1 MNQAAFSERRILI
14 VEDQDGPRQ
23 ALAAIL
29 RPHYHICTADTARAA
44 LHIMRT
50 EPVDLV
56 IEDVGLPDR
65 NGIELLRDLKS
76 MKDVQVIVISG
87 AGTLESARDALR
99 LGALAYLL
107 KPLNVGELLD
117 LVHETLD
124 RQAA

>member
-1 MNQAAFSERRILI
+1 MSQAASSDRQILI

-29 RPHYHICTADTARAA
+29 RPHYRICTAETAGAA
-44 LHIMRT
+44 LQIMRT
-50 EPVDLV
+50 QPVDLI

-76 MKDVQVIVISG
+76 MRDVQVIVISG

-99 LGALAYLL
+99 LGAIAYLL
-107 KPLNVGELLD
+107 KPLNVEELLD